1 MQDHPYRRLPS
12 HHFWRAAVSMAGP
25 TGLEPD
31 AGGFDPVGD
40 PPFRIGPGDQV
51 AAAGSCFAQHI
62 ARNLRGA
69 GFSFLQTEGADDGNP
84 FSARFGNIYTAR
96 QLRQLLL
103 RAYGLVRPID
113 EVWLLPSGRYVDP
126 FRPQMLGESGLGL
139 ASAGAVIDAR
149 EAHFAAVR
157 EMFETCTVFIFT
169 LGLTEAWLTEDGMAL
184 PVPAGVL
191 GVTEGASAASF
202 HNLGLSQVCEDLE
215 QVLAD
220 IWLVNPQ
227 LRLIFTVSPVAL
239 AATYEPRH
247 VMLSNTLS
255 KATLRLAAEMMRER
269 HARVC
274 YFPSYEI
281 VTAPV
286 NAAGAF
292 EADLRSVSPL
302 GVAQVM
308 ALFNL
313 HMLADGEPAAAVT
326 AGPAP
331 PMTPAAAAVSDE
343 ERAAYE
349 ARTRIICDED
359 LLAKGTTG

>member
-1 MQDHPYRRLPS
+1 MQEHPYRPLPAR
-12 HHFWRAAVSMAGP
+12 HFWRASVGNAGA
-25 TGLEPD
+25 TGL
-31 AGGFDPVGD
+31 AGGGFDPVGEL
-40 PPFRIGPGDQV
+40 PFRIGPQDRV

-62 ARNLRGA
+62 ARNLAGA
-69 GFSFLQTEGADDGNP
+69 GFNFLQTEAGDGEGP

-103 RAYGLVRPID
+103 RAYGLVRPRD
-113 EVWLLPSGRYVDP
+113 AAWRLPSGRYIDP
-126 FRPQMLGESGLGL
+126 FRPQMLGEGGLGL

-184 PVPAGVL
+184 PVPPGVL

-202 HNLGLSQVCEDLE
+202 HNFGLSEIYQDLE
-215 QVLAD
+215 EVLAD
-220 IWLVNPQ
+220 ICIVNPQ
-227 LRLIFTVSPVAL
+227 LRVIFTVSPVAL
-239 AATYEPRH
+239 AATFEPRH
-247 VMLSNTLS
+247 VMISNTLS

-286 NAAGAF
+286 NAPGAF

-308 ALFNL
+308 ALFNR
-313 HMLADGEPAAAVT
+313 HMLSGGE
-326 AGPAP
+326 
-331 PMTPAAAAVSDE
+331 AAAAAPAAMPAPSLNATASPLSDE
-343 ERAAYE
+343 ERAAYD
-349 ARTRIICDED
+349 ARARIICEED
-359 LLAKGTTG
+359 LLATGPGP